1 MWLVDYY
8 KKKIRNSTVESA
20 SMMFQIMEYEGE
32 LWLTFNNC
40 LVCPCSMFNVSPVEA
55 VRKMRELYLKRKVN

>member
-8 KKKIRNSTVESA
+8 KKKIRNSNIETA

-40 LVCPCSMFNVSPVEA
+40 LVCPCSMLNDSPVEA
-55 VRKMRELYLKRKVN
+55 VRKMRELYLKRKAN

>member
-8 KKKIRNSTVESA
+8 KKKIHDSNVETA
-20 SMMFQIMEYEGE
+20 SMMFQIMEYDGE
-32 LWLTFNNC
+32 LWLTFSNC
-40 LVCPCSMFNVSPVEA
+40 LVCPCSMLNVSPVEA